1 MNKKKYTLV
10 LLWIAL
16 GSFCGLF
23 ISSFFG
29 KTDIHIP
36 YYQDISNVLERT
48 SPSVVNIWVIKK
60 YRGWQEQSNRYGIK
74 QWRQVVKAG
83 VVPNGSGVVI
93 TKNTIVTN
101 FHVIQEAFNQSQ
113 ELLIENYQGSTS
125 KVLVVG
131 FDINADIAV
140 LKIINEIDVK
150 PFKVRREMESLRI
163 GEAAI
168 AIGSPKGVGQSF
180 SKGIISA
187 INRTLEGKR
196 GNFIQTDA
204 SINPGNSGGALID
217 SKGRLIGVINFI
229 VSTSGGNQGLNF
241 AIPIDTV
248 LESYENILN

>member
-23 ISSFFG
+23 ISFFFG

-36 YYQDISNVLERT
+36 YYHDISNVLERT

-93 TKNTIVTN
+93 TENTIVTN

-150 PFKVRREMESLRI
+150 PFKVRRDMESLRI

-196 GNFIQTDA
+196 GNFIQTD
-204 SINPGNSGGALID
+204 
-217 SKGRLIGVINFI
+217 
-229 VSTSGGNQGLNF
+229 
-241 AIPIDTV
+241 
-248 LESYENILN
+248 E